1 MYAQEKFWH
10 KESDFTQA
18 THEPCFAPFHCTDK
32 NWILIMKNQ
41 LLLLLPALFFT
52 AKMSAQ
58 STFPVERQLIWADK
72 AATYIQADG
81 TPVEIWKFDGCS
93 FGDEARS
100 LPLFSERFDIS
111 GPSDIQAS
119 LISVQWEP
127 FTKKSSPDDAYL
139 STDISLKTMVEQERS
154 RFFGRVKFIPIRK
167 NGSSFERAKSF
178 TLQIQVTP
186 KPIPPTPALDRDGF
200 TYTSVLNSGNIY
212 KFGVAQNGIYKL
224 DYNFLK
230 NELGISDL
238 DNIDPRSI
246 RLYGNGGYMLPE
258 KNSDSRP
265 DDLIENTIQVIGEED
280 GKFNT
285 GDYILFY
292 AVGPRPWLHR
302 PHATDPELTVRLN
315 LYDLHAWYFIKTGDG
330 FGLRINEKESVSASY
345 VTEEF
350 DDVQRLEEEK
360 TNLLNFNPT
369 SQGSGK
375 RWFGSYFYQ
384 SRDQSFDFNFPNLV
398 SGSTARIRAEFAGRS
413 AVSQTV
419 RMEVAGST
427 FSRTLASVAVS
438 NNDYSFA
445 SNAALVGNFQPVSN
459 DIKVRILYPEVG
471 AQSEGWLDYI
481 EINARRQL
489 KMTGPVLE
497 FRDLSTLAQP
507 AATFRVSNVN
517 GNATV
522 WDVTNPQVPM
532 VQQKTQSGS
541 QVEFGSNTSGTLR
554 NFVVFTDAGSF
565 PKPEKTA
572 GKIANQNLHGLDNVH
587 FAVIYHPDFQADA
600 ERFAQHRRTYSN
612 LDIVAVNVLQLYNE
626 FSSGAKDP
634 TAIRDF
640 ARMLLERNPD
650 KFHYLLLFGDA
661 SFDPKNNTNSEDNKD
676 FIPAFE
682 TAESF
687 SPIDAFPSDDFFAL
701 LSPDESGALTGALD
715 IAVGRFVCN
724 TTDEARNIVDKI
736 VAYDQDPATLGDWR
750 LRAVYIADDQ
760 DHNAH
765 IDQADKLAT
774 ENKAA
779 ESWFNI
785 SKVYFDAYQQIATS
799 AGQRFPDAK
808 SAINSEMF
816 KGMVIANYIGHG
828 GPRGLSQE
836 RVVDNN
842 DIAGWDNPNRY
853 PLIITATCTFGGYDD
868 YTTLTGGEQAF
879 LRINSGA
886 IALFTTVRSVYIA
899 GNEDLTDA
907 VQDFIFQRTNGQY
920 RSIGDVL
927 KDAKNALTSDVRNA
941 RRFTLLGDP
950 SMHLAF
956 PEYRVSTTK
965 VNGHAVTQGQPDTLK
980 ALMPVELEGIVTDI
994 NGILL
999 NNFNGRVFVT
1009 VFDKSQTLQT
1019 LGQDSDSKVR
1029 GFQVQRNILFKGSA
1043 QVTNGAF
1050 KVNFVV
1056 PKDINY
1062 TFGTGKISYY
1072 AENGTPL
1079 DAAGA
1084 DENIIIGGNS
1094 GLVKDDTPPMVQAFL
1109 NTDAFAFGGITD
1121 NNPKVL
1127 VKCSDDYGMNVTGT
1141 SIGHDLTA
1149 VLDGNVL
1156 ETLVLNEFYE
1166 SSQGDARKGQ
1176 AIYPLRNL
1184 AAGKHTLQVKGW
1196 DIANNSGEGYT
1207 EFVVAEG
1214 GKAALAHVLN
1224 YPNPFTTNTYFQFE
1238 HNLAGQVLDV
1248 QVNIFSVSGRL
1259 VKTIQQTVA
1268 NNDGFRISD
1277 EIQWD
1282 GNDDYGDPLAR
1293 GVYLYKVKVR
1303 GTDSSGTSSTIQS
1316 DFEKL
1321 VILK

>member
-1 MYAQEKFWH
+1 MKNRHLLLFL
-10 KESDFTQA
+10 
-18 THEPCFAPFHCTDK
+18 APFLTFT
-32 NWILIMKNQ
+32 
-41 LLLLLPALFFT
+41 LL
-52 AKMSAQ
+52 AQ
-58 STFPVERQLIWADK
+58 STFPVERQIQWMNK
-72 AATYIQADG
+72 ATTYILADG
-81 TPVEIWKFDGCS
+81 STMEVWKFDGCS

-100 LPLFSERFDIS
+100 LPVYSERFPLNGS
-111 GPSDIQAS
+111 SDLQAE
-119 LISVQWEP
+119 LVAVQWETFP
-127 FTKKSSPDDAYL
+127 KKSSPDDAFL
-139 STDISLKTMVEQERS
+139 NADVVLNTMVEHERD
-154 RFFGRVKFIPIRK
+154 RYFGRVKFIPIRK
-167 NGSSFERAKSF
+167 NGSSFERIKSF
-178 TLQIQVTP
+178 TLNVQITP
-186 KPIPPTPALDRDGF
+186 KPVTPTPALDRDGF
-200 TYTSVLNSGNIY
+200 TYTSVLNSGNVY

-224 DYNFLK
+224 DYAFLK

-246 RLYGNGGYMLPE
+246 RLYGNGGYMLAE
-258 KNSDSRP
+258 KNSDPRP
-265 DDLIENTIQVIGEED
+265 DDLMENAIQVVGEED

-292 AVGPRPWLHR
+292 AVGPRPWIHR
-302 PHATDPELTVRLN
+302 PSSTDPELTVRLN
-315 LYDLHAWYFIKTGDG
+315 LYDLNAWYFIKTGDG
-330 FGLRINEKESVSASY
+330 FGLRIGDKPSISASY

-350 DDVQRLEEEK
+350 DDFQRIEEEK
-360 TNLLNFNPT
+360 TNLLNFNAT

-384 SRDQSFDFNFPNLV
+384 SRDQSFDFSFPNLV
-398 SGSTARIRAEFAGRS
+398 AGSNARIRSEFAGRS
-413 AVSQTV
+413 SVSQTV
-419 RMEVAGST
+419 RFEVAGSS
-427 FSRTLASVAVS
+427 FSKTLSGVSVS
-438 NNDYSFA
+438 NNDASFA
-445 SNAALVGNFQPVSN
+445 SNAAITGTFQPSE
-459 DIKVRILYPEVG
+459 DAFKVRVLYPEVS

-497 FRDLSTLAQP
+497 FRDLKTLAQP
-507 AATFRVSNVN
+507 SATFRISGVSGN
-517 GNATV
+517 GTV
-522 WDVTNPQVPM
+522 WDVTNPQTPQL
-532 VQQKTQSGS
+532 QQKTQNGS
-541 QVEFGSNTSGTLR
+541 VIEFGSATDGTLR
-554 NFVVFTDAGSF
+554 NFVAFTDAGSF

-572 GKIANQNLHGLDNVH
+572 GKIANQNLHGIDNVH
-587 FAVIYHPDFQADA
+587 FAVIYHPEFQAEV
-600 ERFAQHRRTYSN
+600 ERFATHRREHSN
-612 LDIVAVNVLQLYNE
+612 LDVVTVNVLQLYNE

-650 KFHYLLLFGDA
+650 KFHSLLLFGDA
-661 SFDPKNNTNSEDNKD
+661 SFDPKNNTNSEENKD

-701 LSPDESGALTGALD
+701 LSPGESGTLTGALD

-724 TTDEARNIVDKI
+724 TLDEARNIVNKLI
-736 VAYDQDPATLGDWR
+736 AYDKDPVTLGDWR
-750 LRAVYIADDQ
+750 LRSLYIADDE
-760 DHNAH
+760 DGNAH
-765 IDQADKLAT
+765 IDQADKLAN
-774 ENKAA
+774 ENGAA

-785 SKVYFDAYQQIATS
+785 SKIYFDAYQQVATS

-808 SAINSEMF
+808 AAINSEMF
-816 KGMVIANYIGHG
+816 KGMLITNYIGHG

-853 PLIITATCTFGGYDD
+853 PLVITATCTFGGYDD

-879 LRINSGA
+879 LKINSGA
-886 IALFTTVRSVYIA
+886 IALYTTVRSVYIA

-907 VQDFIFQRTNGQY
+907 VQDFIFQRVNGQY
-920 RSIGDVL
+920 HSIGEVL

-950 SMHLAF
+950 TMLLAF
-956 PEYRVSTTK
+956 PEHRVSTTK
-965 VNGHAVTQGQPDTLK
+965 INGQPINQGQPDTLK

-994 NGILL
+994 NGNLL
-999 NNFNGRVFVT
+999 NDFNGRVFVT

-1019 LGQDSDSKVR
+1019 LGQDPGSQIRNFK
-1029 GFQVQRNILFKGSA
+1029 VQRNILFKGSA
-1043 QVTNGAF
+1043 QVSNGVF

-1062 TFGTGKISYY
+1062 TFGKGKISYY

-1094 GLVKDDTPPMVQAFL
+1094 GLVQDDIPPTVQAFL

-1127 VKCSDDYGMNVTGT
+1127 VKCTDDFGMNVTGS

-1156 ETLVLNEFYE
+1156 ETLILNEFYE
-1166 SSQGDARKGQ
+1166 SAQGDARKGQ

-1184 AAGKHTLQVKGW
+1184 AAGRHTLQVKGW
-1196 DIANNSGEGYT
+1196 DVANNSGEGYT

-1259 VKTIQQTVA
+1259 VKTIQQTIA
-1268 NNDGFRISD
+1268 NSDSFRVSD

-1282 GNDDYGDPLAR
+1282 GNDEYGDPLAR
-1293 GVYLYKVKVR
+1293 GVYLYRVKVR
-1303 GTDSSGTSSTIQS
+1303 GTDTSGTATTTQS

>member
-1 MYAQEKFWH
+1 
-10 KESDFTQA
+10 
-18 THEPCFAPFHCTDK
+18 
-32 NWILIMKNQ
+32 MKNQ
-41 LLLLLPALFFT
+41 LLLLLPALFLGT
-52 AKMSAQ
+52 ILSAQ
-58 STFPVERQLIWADK
+58 SSFPVERQLQWADK
-72 AATYIQADG
+72 ATTYVLADG
-81 TPVEIWKFDGCS
+81 SLMEVWKFEGCT

-100 LPLFSERFDIS
+100 LPVFYERFALN
-111 GPSDIQAS
+111 GPANVEAE
-119 LISVQWEP
+119 LVSVQWESFP
-127 FTKKSSPDDAYL
+127 KKSSPDDAFL
-139 STDISLKTMVEQERS
+139 SENPVITTFTEQERT

-167 NGSSFERAKSF
+167 NGSSFERAKNL
-178 TLQIQVTP
+178 TLNVKVTP
-186 KPIPPTPALDRDGF
+186 KPIAPTPALNRDGF

-224 DYNFLK
+224 DYTFLK

-246 RLYGNGGYMLPE
+246 RLYGNGGLMLPE
-258 KNSDSRP
+258 KNSDARP
-265 DDLIENTIQVIGEED
+265 DDLTENAIQVVGEED
-280 GKFNT
+280 GKFNP

-292 AVGPRPWLHR
+292 AVGPRPWIHR
-302 PHATDPELTVRLN
+302 PHASDPELTVRLN
-315 LYDLHAWYFIKTGDG
+315 LYDLNAWYFIKTGDG
-330 FGLRINEKESVSASY
+330 FGLRVGDKASVSAAY

-350 DDVQRLEEEK
+350 DDYQRFEEEK
-360 TNLLNFNPT
+360 TNLLHFNPT

-375 RWFGSYFYQ
+375 RWFGDYFYQ
-384 SRDQSFDFNFPNLV
+384 SRDQSYDFNFPNLV
-398 SGSTARIRAEFAGRS
+398 SGSSARIRAEFAGRS
-413 AVSQTV
+413 SVSQTV

-427 FSRTLASVAVS
+427 FTRTISGVTVS
-438 NNDYSFA
+438 NNDASFA
-445 SNAALVGNFQPVSN
+445 ANAAMVGAIQPTS
-459 DIKVRILYPEVG
+459 DAIKVRILYPEVS

-489 KMTGPVLE
+489 RMTGSVLE
-497 FRDLSTLAQP
+497 FRDLKTLTQS
-507 AATFRVSNVN
+507 AATFRLSGVS
-517 GNATV
+517 GSATI
-522 WDVTNPQVPM
+522 WDVTNPQTPQR
-532 VQQKTQSGS
+532 QQHTQSGNV
-541 QVEFGSNTSGTLR
+541 VEFGSNTESVLR
-554 NFVVFTDAGSF
+554 NFIAFTDANGF
-565 PKPEKTA
+565 PKPERVA

-587 FAVIYHPDFQADA
+587 FAVIYHPDFQAEA
-600 ERFAQHRRTYSN
+600 ERFAEHRRSYSN
-612 LDIVAVNVLQLYNE
+612 LDVVTVNVLQLYNE

-650 KFHYLLLFGDA
+650 KFHSLLLFGDA
-661 SFDPKNNTNSEDNKD
+661 SFDPKNNTNSEENRD

-687 SPIDAFPSDDFFAL
+687 SPIDAFPSDDYFAL
-701 LSPDESGALTGALD
+701 LSPEESGALTGALD

-724 TTDEARNIVDKI
+724 TQDEARNIVDKTI
-736 VAYDQDPATLGDWR
+736 AYDKDPATLGDWR
-750 LRAVYIADDQ
+750 LRAVYIADDE
-760 DHNAH
+760 DGNAH
-765 IDQADKLAT
+765 IDQADKLAN
-774 ENKAA
+774 ENAAA

-785 SKVYFDAYQQIATS
+785 GKIYFDAYQQIATS

-816 KGMVIANYIGHG
+816 KGMLITNYIGHG

-879 LRINSGA
+879 LKINSGA
-886 IALFTTVRSVYIA
+886 IALYTTVRSVYIA

-907 VQDFIFQRTNGQY
+907 VQDFIFQRVNGQY

-950 SMHLAF
+950 TMHLAF
-956 PEYRVSTTK
+956 PEYRVATTK
-965 VNGHAVTQGQPDTLK
+965 VNGHPVTVGQPDTLK
-980 ALMPVELEGIVTDI
+980 ALMPVELEGMVTDI
-994 NGILL
+994 DGNLL

-1009 VFDKSQTLQT
+1009 VFDKAQTLQT
-1019 LGQDSDSKVR
+1019 LGQDPGSVIRNFK
-1029 GFQVQRNILFKGSA
+1029 VQRNILFKGSA
-1043 QVTNGAF
+1043 QVSNGVF
-1050 KVNFVV
+1050 TLNFVV

-1062 TFGTGKISYY
+1062 SFGKGKISYY

-1079 DAAGA
+1079 DAAGG

-1094 GLVKDDTPPMVQAFL
+1094 GLVKDDTPPLVQAFL

-1156 ETLVLNEFYE
+1156 ETLILNEFYE
-1166 SSQGDARKGQ
+1166 SAQGDSRKGQ
-1176 AIYPLRNL
+1176 AVYPLRNL
-1184 AAGKHTLQVKGW
+1184 APGRHTLQVKGW
-1196 DIANNSGEGYT
+1196 DVANNSGEGYT

-1277 EIQWD
+1277 EIRWD
-1282 GNDDYGDPLAR
+1282 GNDEYGDPLAR
-1293 GVYLYKVKVR
+1293 GVYLYRVKVR
-1303 GTDSSGTSSTIQS
+1303 GTDASGDTTTAQS